1 MSAMCG
7 ASVLQE
13 LSHALGARG
22 FAYAGMTPD
31 GWPRFHGRLTAA
43 GAAHAARVSV
53 DLTGQELPR
62 VYVDLPAGAPPV
74 MAHVGANGFVCYAVK
89 GSLVLDIFDIPGQT
103 LACLDRA
110 AVVLDL
116 ALRGE
121 MQQDLEDEF
130 FAFWGGELCFLDVG
144 PTDKSPLTVLH
155 FEGAG
160 LAFVTNNQERT
171 QRKLKAMQLHGATE
185 ASVVAGIKVVSTAKP
200 KPTQGVWPPRTV
212 NELLRWQELLDPKA
226 RRDME
231 QQLLRACARRKR
243 MALCVVKTPRTQYAF
258 WVPLTKDQKQSPAQA
273 LATAR
278 PWLLAAKVYPMTT
291 VRIDDDYVSQRNTP
305 GKTTLAGKRIAL
317 IGCGTIG
324 GYLAELLVKAGAG
337 LDGGELLLV
346 DHDILMPQ
354 NVGRHS
360 LGLHYALKNK
370 ATSLKTEL
378 ALGAPTANLRDL
390 PVKVQEAELGTLD
403 LLIDATG
410 EEGLSS
416 QLTRRLSDSGKFV
429 PSLTTWVEGPG
440 VAVRALL
447 RDSQDQGCIRCM
459 CKAHGEQLFPVVQGA
474 MPDEL
479 AGHGCESLY
488 VPFPAT
494 VSIHAA
500 CLAADMVSDWLAGT
514 PAPRLRTALTRRG
527 FIKAT
532 EDTDVPRRE
541 NCPACS

>member
-1 MSAMCG
+1 MCG

-13 LSHALGARG
+13 LSHALSARG
-22 FAYAGMTPD
+22 FAYVGMTAD
-31 GWPRFHGRLTAA
+31 GWPRFNGRLLAA
-43 GAAHAARVSV
+43 GAEHATRVAV

-74 MAHVGANGFVCYAVK
+74 MAHVAANGFVCYAAK
-89 GSLVLDIFDIPGQT
+89 GSLVLDIFDIPGQA

-110 AVVLDL
+110 AAVLDL

-121 MQQDLEDEF
+121 LQQDLEDEF
-130 FAFWGGELCFLDVG
+130 FAFWGGELCLLDVDG
-144 PTDKSPLTVLH
+144 TDQSPLTVLH
-155 FEGAG
+155 FEDAG
-160 LAFVTNNQERT
+160 LAFVTNNPERT
-171 QRKLKAMQLHGATE
+171 QRKLEAMQLHGATE

-200 KPTQGVWPPRTV
+200 KPSQGVWPPRTV
-212 NELLRWQELLDPKA
+212 AELLRWQELLDPNA
-226 RRDME
+226 RREME
-231 QQLLRACARRKR
+231 RQLLRACVRRKR
-243 MALCVVKTPRTQYAF
+243 MALCVVKTPRMQYAF
-258 WVPLTKDQKQSPAQA
+258 WVPLAKDKKQSPAQA
-273 LATAR
+273 LASAKPR
-278 PWLLAAKVYPMTT
+278 LFAAKVYPMTA
-291 VRIDDDYVSQRNTP
+291 VRIDDEYVSQRNTP
-305 GKTTLAGKRIAL
+305 GRPTLAGKRVAL

-324 GYLAELLVKAGAG
+324 GFLAELLVKAGAG

-346 DHDILMPQ
+346 DHDTLMPQ
-354 NVGRHS
+354 NVGRHR
-360 LGLHYALKNK
+360 LGLNYALKNK

-378 ALGAPTANLRDL
+378 SLGAPTANLRDL

-416 QLTRRLSDSGKFV
+416 QLPRRFADADKFV
-429 PSLTTWVEGPG
+429 PTLTTWVEGPG

-447 RDSQDQGCIRCM
+447 RDTHGQGCTRCM
-459 CKAHGEQLFPVVQGA
+459 CKAHGEQLLPVVEGA

-494 VSIHAA
+494 VSIQAA
-500 CLAADMVSDWLAGT
+500 CLAAGLVSDWLAGN

-527 FIKAT
+527 FTKAT
-532 EDTDVPRRE
+532 EDTDVPRRA
-541 NCPACS
+541 NCPACSS

>member
-1 MSAMCG
+1 MCG

-13 LSHALGARG
+13 LSHALRARG

-31 GWPRFHGRLTAA
+31 GWPRFHGQLTAA
-43 GAAHAARVSV
+43 GAAHDARVLV

-74 MAHVGANGFVCYAVK
+74 IAHVGANGFVCYAVK

-130 FAFWGGELCFLDVG
+130 FAFWSGELCFVDVG
-144 PTDKSPLTVLH
+144 PTDRSPLTVLH
-155 FEGAG
+155 FEDAG

-185 ASVVAGIKVVSTAKP
+185 ASVVVGIKVVSAANP
-200 KPTQGVWPPRTV
+200 RPTQGVWPPRTV

-226 RRDME
+226 RRDIE

-243 MALCVVKTPRTQYAF
+243 IALCVVKTPRTQYAF

-278 PWLLAAKVYPMTT
+278 PRLLAAKVYPMTT
-291 VRIDDDYVSQRNTP
+291 VRIDDDYASQRNTP
-305 GKTTLAGKRIAL
+305 DKTTLAGKRIAL

-324 GYLAELLVKAGAG
+324 GFLAELLVKAGAG
-337 LDGGELLLV
+337 LDRGELLLV

-354 NVGRHS
+354 NVGRHR
-360 LGLHYALKNK
+360 LGINYALKNK

-378 ALGAPTANLRDL
+378 TLGAPTANLRDL
-390 PVKVQEAELGTLD
+390 PVKVQEAELGRLD

-410 EEGLSS
+410 EESLSS
-416 QLTRRLSDSGKFV
+416 QLTRHLSDSGKFV

-459 CKAHGEQLFPVVQGA
+459 CKAHGEQRFPVVQGA

-494 VSIHAA
+494 VSIQAA

-527 FIKAT
+527 FINAT

-541 NCPACS
+541 NCPACSS